1 MSREYGRNRSRKSN
15 AIVNLGSSRARFGA
29 LAETQAISDRM
40 LKRKVGD
47 GDGAIANAR
56 DACAPQNFTVLR
68 ICRALLDTR
77 FPSSNFTLMRS
88 SGLSLVCAATL
99 IAEFALGGTPSP
111 ATQSAAQATQAAPK
125 VASPTAEKEA
135 AQKSPAAPKE
145 PPITFNSVHV
155 DGPYIAM
162 TFDDGPSATLTPK
175 LLDLLAAHHIKATF
189 FVLGELVEEHPEIVV
204 RAAREGHEIANHS
217 WSHPNLGKMSQE
229 SVRSQLQRTD
239 DAIRNAI
246 GKRPT
251 LLRPPY
257 GSITE
262 REKRWIH
269 DEFGYDIILW
279 DVDPFDWKRPGPA
292 VVRNR
297 ILKETRP
304 GSIVLSHDIHP
315 GTIDAMPSTFD
326 ELEAK
331 GFKFVTVSELLDM
344 ATPVTPYPKAQP
356 AEKTA
361 AKAAPP
367 AAPASSPSG

>member
-1 MSREYGRNRSRKSN
+1 MPDYRLL
-15 AIVNLGSSRARFGA
+15 LG
-29 LAETQAISDRM
+29 
-40 LKRKVGD
+40 
-47 GDGAIANAR
+47 
-56 DACAPQNFTVLR
+56 
-68 ICRALLDTR
+68 
-77 FPSSNFTLMRS
+77 
-88 SGLSLVCAATL
+88 CAATL
-99 IAEFALGGTPSP
+99 SFTVAL
-111 ATQSAAQATQAAPK
+111 AAQPAPKAKPAKPAHSVEAAPK
-125 VASPTAEKEA
+125 PTASPNVEKEA
-135 AQKSPAAPKE
+135 APKISATPKE
-145 PPITFNSVHV
+145 PAITFNSVHV

-162 TFDDGPSATLTPK
+162 TFDDGPSAALTPK

-189 FVLGELVEEHPEIVV
+189 FVIGENVAEHPEIVA

-229 SVRSQLQRTD
+229 GVRSQLQRTD
-239 DAIRNAI
+239 DAIKSAI
-246 GKRPT
+246 GKSPT

-279 DVDPFDWKRPGPA
+279 DVDPLDWKRPGPA

-315 GTIDAMPSTFD
+315 GTVEAMPSTFD

-344 ATPVTPYPKAQP
+344 ATPETPHPKAEP

-361 AKAAPP
+361 AKVAPP
-367 AAPASSPSG
+367 AVPASSPGG